1 MKSGYSL
8 KEHSASI
15 ALTLRALDV
24 IALFISGLLCF
35 WLRFSHVNLSYNYK
49 SVFLI
54 GILLSLL
61 SLSASGAYRAWR
73 GISFFTEI
81 RCVASAISFSF
92 ILLILSVFATQSS
105 ELFSRIWV
113 VSWPISSCILILL
126 YRFTLRKSLGVLRA
140 RGKNVRYAIIIGHG
154 ELAQEVATKLIENP
168 SMGLVVRGYI
178 SDNGALAEEEN
189 SCHLNYL
196 GNLEDLDKTV
206 ADLHIDQ
213 VWIALPMA
221 EVEQMKKIQRV
232 LTRTSVT
239 IRMVP
244 DVFGFQLLNHS
255 ITEIAG
261 LPVINLSTSQ
271 MLEGRNRFL
280 KSLED
285 KILSAII
292 LICISPILALIA
304 IAIKLTS
311 PGPILFKQY
320 RTGANGQKVKVYKFR
335 SMVVHQEKAGEVTQA
350 TKGDSRITKI
360 GSFLRRTS
368 LDELPQFINVLQGRM
383 SIVGPR
389 PHALAH
395 NQYYRE
401 LVESY
406 MRRHMV
412 KPGIT
417 GWAQING
424 YRGETDTIDKMENR
438 VKYDLYYIE
447 NWSIWLDLKIIFL
460 TIFKGFI
467 HKNAV

>member
-1 MKSGYSL
+1 
-8 KEHSASI
+8 
-15 ALTLRALDV
+15 
-24 IALFISGLLCF
+24 
-35 WLRFSHVNLSYNYK
+35 
-49 SVFLI
+49 
-54 GILLSLL
+54 
-61 SLSASGAYRAWR
+61 
-73 GISFFTEI
+73 
-81 RCVASAISFSF
+81 
-92 ILLILSVFATQSS
+92 
-105 ELFSRIWV
+105 
-113 VSWPISSCILILL
+113 
-126 YRFTLRKSLGVLRA
+126 
-140 RGKNVRYAIIIGHG
+140 
-154 ELAQEVATKLIENP
+154 
-168 SMGLVVRGYI
+168 
-178 SDNGALAEEEN
+178 
-189 SCHLNYL
+189 
-196 GNLEDLDKTV
+196 
-206 ADLHIDQ
+206 
-213 VWIALPMA
+213 
-221 EVEQMKKIQRV
+221 
-232 LTRTSVT
+232 
-239 IRMVP
+239 MVP

-335 SMVVHQEKAGEVTQA
+335 SMVVHQEKGGEVTQA
-350 TKGDSRITKI
+350 TKGDCRITKI